1 MNVVSDRWWIE
12 FERCIIEFL
21 LIIFY
26 VYIKCNREKR
36 DLFIYL
42 FILLFFFFFNEALGK
57 LKISKNI
64 RALNCDIHVISTYPV
79 YCQKLPFDI
88 YVHTRRAIYIVNCF
102 TSRYEGNFNEK

>member
-42 FILLFFFFFNEALGK
+42 FILLFFFF
-57 LKISKNI
+57 
-64 RALNCDIHVISTYPV
+64 
-79 YCQKLPFDI
+79 
-88 YVHTRRAIYIVNCF
+88 
-102 TSRYEGNFNEK
+102 